1 MGSIGENIAGKSFSM
16 LNVKQK
22 RQRMQTFKKSL
33 DERFKHYTVGD
44 YDVYN
49 TGGQFAAYKFNG
61 LTDEQISKWT
71 NESYAAVLYE
81 KTLKAIKAQ
90 LGR

>member
-1 MGSIGENIAGKSFSM
+1 MGSVGENTAGKSFST
-16 LNVKQK
+16 LSVKQK
-22 RQRMQTFKKSL
+22 RKRLEMFKQSL
-33 DERFKHYTVGD
+33 DGRFKHYTVGD